1 MLSMS
6 SENRVKYLQRRK
18 SAVVAYIFLVFFW
31 FFSVHNFYIGK
42 TQEGAIKLMLAF
54 IAIIFGNID
63 VEALHILSGMFIVVI
78 LIWTIIDLF
87 KLKREVDVIN
97 SKLEYSLADKR
108 PVKKVQV

>member
-1 MLSMS
+1 MLKMS
-6 SENRVKYLQRRK
+6 SENRVTYLQRRK
-18 SAVVAYIFLVFFW
+18 SAVVAYIFLIFLW

-54 IAIIFGNID
+54 CAILFGNLD
-63 VEALHILSGMFIVVI
+63 VKALNVLSGLLVVVI

-97 SKLEYSLADKR
+97 SKLEYSLAEKK
-108 PVKKVQV
+108 PVKKV